1 MRSTILAAAIAL
13 LPAAALAQ
21 NAPALNLQAN
31 VAVPTSHVRTQVR
44 ISYGRS
50 SVQDALEQGGQLSFT
65 LIGDPSD
72 QATQPVLLHVV
83 GVDVPELSAAQEEI
97 SVSMTVDQ
105 RGVPSN
111 IRINHPTGTELD
123 ARTIA
128 AVSQYRFKP
137 ATVNHLPATTD
148 VTVQITLSRR

>member
-31 VAVPTSHVRTQVR
+31 AAVPTSHVKTQVR

-50 SVQDALEQGGQLSFT
+50 AQDALEQGGQLAFT
-65 LIGDPSD
+65 LVGDPSD
-72 QATQPVLLHVV
+72 QLTQPVLVHVV

-111 IRINHPTGTELD
+111 IRINHPTGTDLD